1 MALDIAFFRR
11 VMGQFT
17 TGVTIVTTRSP
28 QGIAGLTANS
38 FTSVS
43 LDPMLVLV
51 CVDLRSKTLPFF
63 REGGVFAVNILTQEQ
78 EALSNCFASSSD
90 KRYEYFCNAK
100 HHVAATGAPIL
111 DGTMGFVDAR
121 ITVEYPGGDHAMF
134 LGQVEAMGYE
144 EQTLFVPDMSSEHST
159 LPIITE
165 APNLPG
171 ANGHNG
177 SNSHSE
183 AEHAPASPLLY
194 YRGKYHHLSS
204 RYHHEH
210 PVLSPATKQHDAQ

>member
-1 MALDIAFFRR
+1 
-11 VMGQFT
+11 MGQFT

-38 FTSVS
+38 ITSVS

-63 REGGVFAVNILTQEQ
+63 RAGGIFAINILTQEQ

-90 KRYEYFCNAK
+90 KRYEYFSNMK

-111 DGTMGFVDAR
+111 ADTLGFVDAR
-121 ITVEYPGGDHAMF
+121 ITAEYPGGDHVIF

-144 EQTLFVPDMSSEHST
+144 GQTLFVPGISSEYNT
-159 LPIITE
+159 LP
-165 APNLPG
+165 APAATADLLST
-171 ANGHNG
+171 NGHNG
-177 SNSHSE
+177 SNGHSK
-183 AEHAPASPLLY
+183 AEHEPMSPLLY

-204 RYHHEH
+204 HHHEH
-210 PVLSPATKQHDAQ
+210 SALSPALTQHDKQ